1 MSLFDRYKIL
11 KNEMKDWKEK
21 RRSKE
26 KKKEVQFVRKMHKD
40 LFIAS
45 SRWQIKPVNEQVFT
59 LAYTYK

>member
-11 KNEMKDWKEK
+11 KNEMKDWKEDQKK
-21 RRSKE
+21 R
-26 KKKEVQFVRKMHKD
+26 EVQFVRKMHKD

>member
-1 MSLFDRYKIL
+1 
-11 KNEMKDWKEK
+11 MKWKT
-21 RRSKE
+21 E
-26 KKKEVQFVRKMHKD
+26 KKREDQKKREVQFVRKMHKD